1 MREIIRSNDP
11 VLMGFALVLLRD
23 AGFDAALVDQNMSVM
38 EGSIGILQGRLLVAA
53 DQWQRAVRVLE
64 DAELGQWVNRDVA
77 G

>member
-1 MREIIRSNDP
+1 
-11 VLMGFALVLLRD
+11 MGFALVLLRD

>member
-53 DQWQRAVRVLE
+53 DQWQQAVRVLE

>member
-1 MREIIRSNDP
+1 
-11 VLMGFALVLLRD
+11 MGFALVLLRD

-64 DAELGQWVNRDVA
+64 DA
-77 G
+77 